1 MEIETLDNNGEKQN
15 VLMFSPRNSKNVE
28 YKKRGNLV
36 FLKWLVR
43 YDNED
48 NELKKC
54 LSFMLDKNI
63 IQRDNLNLLYNS
75 TNALSPC
82 FERILQQL
90 AQKKKVNEPYEL
102 AMESLG
108 FHVNPTPNGTASLM
122 FIPYRRVEDM
132 FWIEISLDDKQQAL
146 LHACFPIAIPRTQK
160 EQEGLLK
167 DIAGLE
173 KYYLLVVDNG
183 NKYFMFE
190 ICMILGMLSENHR
203 QNVLHILGNLLSLQ
217 AQ

>member
-1 MEIETLDNNGEKQN
+1 MEIETLENGGN
-15 VLMFSPRNSKNVE
+15 VLLFPHKSKNLE

-43 YDNED
+43 YDDED

-54 LSFMLDKNI
+54 LSFMLGKNI
-63 IQRDNLNLLYNS
+63 IQRNELNWLYENIRACS
-75 TNALSPC
+75 LS
-82 FERILQQL
+82 FEKILQQR
-90 AQKKKVNEPYEL
+90 AQGKSVIEPYEL

-108 FHVNPTPNGTASLM
+108 FHVNPTPNGAASLM
-122 FIPYRRVEDM
+122 FIPYKRVEDI

-160 EQEGLLK
+160 ELEELLRD
-167 DIAGLE
+167 DIADAE
-173 KYYLLVVDNG
+173 KCYMLAIDNSM
-183 NKYFMFE
+183 KYFMFE

>member
-1 MEIETLDNNGEKQN
+1 MEIETLDSGEN
-15 VLMFSPRNSKNVE
+15 VLLLHHKAKNVE

-43 YDNED
+43 YDDED

-54 LSFMLDKNI
+54 LLFMLDKGI
-63 IQRDNLNLLYNS
+63 IQQDDLKLLHKN

-82 FERILQQL
+82 FERILQQR
-90 AQKKKVNEPYEL
+90 AQGKIVIEPYEL

-108 FHVNPTPNGTASLM
+108 FHVSPTPNGAASLM
-122 FIPYRRVEDM
+122 FTAYRRVEEIS
-132 FWIEISLDDKQQAL
+132 WIEISLDNKQQAL

-160 EQEGLLK
+160 ELEELLR
-167 DIAGLE
+167 DGIADAE
-173 KYYLLVVDNG
+173 KCYMHAIDNSM
-183 NKYFMFE
+183 KYFMFE

-203 QNVLHILGNLLSLQ
+203 RNVLHILGNLLSP
-217 AQ
+217 